1 MGGRGGGGG
10 GGGLLEEGREL
21 SESIEKGKIVM
32 KISFSDNVESSS
44 EKLWK
49 MISADVKINVKKR
62 NERTMVTVSYKF
74 LEEIPLQLEI

>member
-1 MGGRGGGGG
+1 MVVG

>member
-1 MGGRGGGGG
+1 MGGR

>member
-1 MGGRGGGGG
+1 MGGGGA
-10 GGGLLEEGREL
+10 GGLLEEGREL

>member
-1 MGGRGGGGG
+1 M
-10 GGGLLEEGREL
+10 LEEGREL

-49 MISADVKINVKKR
+49 MISADVKINVKTR

>member
-1 MGGRGGGGG
+1 MGGRGGS
-10 GGGLLEEGREL
+10 LEEGREL

>member
-1 MGGRGGGGG
+1 MGGG

>member
-1 MGGRGGGGG
+1 MGGRR

-49 MISADVKINVKKR
+49 MISADVKLNVKKR

>member
-10 GGGLLEEGREL
+10 GGGELLEGREL

>member
-1 MGGRGGGGG
+1 MGGR
-10 GGGLLEEGREL
+10 GLLEEGREL

>member
-1 MGGRGGGGG
+1 MGGGGG
-10 GGGLLEEGREL
+10 GRGLLEEGREL

-49 MISADVKINVKKR
+49 MISADVKTNVKTR
-62 NERTMVTVSYKF
+62 NERTGDCI
-74 LEEIPLQLEI
+74 L

>member
-1 MGGRGGGGG
+1 MGGG

-49 MISADVKINVKKR
+49 MISADVKLNVKKR

>member
-1 MGGRGGGGG
+1 
-10 GGGLLEEGREL
+10 
-21 SESIEKGKIVM
+21 M

>member
-1 MGGRGGGGG
+1 MGGRRGGGG

-49 MISADVKINVKKR
+49 MISADVKLNVKKR

>member
-1 MGGRGGGGG
+1 MGGS
-10 GGGLLEEGREL
+10 LEEGREL

-49 MISADVKINVKKR
+49 MISADVKLNVKKR

>member
-1 MGGRGGGGG
+1 M
-10 GGGLLEEGREL
+10 LEEGREL

-49 MISADVKINVKKR
+49 MISADVKLNVKKR

>member
-1 MGGRGGGGG
+1 MGGRGGGGS
-10 GGGLLEEGREL
+10 LEAGSEL

>member
-1 MGGRGGGGG
+1 M
-10 GGGLLEEGREL
+10 EEGREL

>member
-1 MGGRGGGGG
+1 MGGGGG
-10 GGGLLEEGREL
+10 GRGLLEEGREL

-49 MISADVKINVKKR
+49 MISADVKINVKTR

>member
-1 MGGRGGGGG
+1 MGGS
-10 GGGLLEEGREL
+10 LEEGREL

-49 MISADVKINVKKR
+49 MISADVKIDVKTR

>member
-1 MGGRGGGGG
+1 MGGRGGGGS
-10 GGGLLEEGREL
+10 LEEGREL

>member
-1 MGGRGGGGG
+1 MGGGGG

>member
-1 MGGRGGGGG
+1 M
-10 GGGLLEEGREL
+10 LEEGREL

>member
-1 MGGRGGGGG
+1 MGGGG

-49 MISADVKINVKKR
+49 MISADVKLNVKKR